1 MNVKQDDGILAFN
14 NCNCFSYSFCK
25 WHLFLSIFSLILI
38 TYAGIETLKISRVVK
53 NEVSKQMINSSVE
66 RKIFL
71 R

>member
-1 MNVKQDDGILAFN
+1 MLK
-14 NCNCFSYSFCK
+14 K
-25 WHLFLSIFSLILI
+25 LFLSIFSLILI
-38 TYAGIETLKISRVVK
+38 IYAGIETLKISRVVK